1 MTRTIIGAGLAAM
14 CFFLG
19 AANANLPPALCLGPN
34 GKPTSWLEP
43 KATPEFC
50 APMSGTEQ
58 DYCQGEP
65 EQSIPA
71 WRGSYLCEAKKPPQA
86 PDAVIAVRF
95 TRYSFP
101 DIWFAVPRGQ
111 LPSGRYEAYGT
122 TPFLSRGD
130 IAGTYYFDAAG
141 KPVAADAAE
150 TTFML
155 FLSTGEL
162 GALTLFADGKTPA
175 GYEKTG
181 ERDGL
186 AVYGSSKGG
195 GGYLIARET
204 PWGLVGGDCSTTV
217 VSTKDGKEVKRH
229 MCTLGWRTNAGFSS
243 SLSFYDDELKN
254 WRKIVGAATYHTHGM
269 DRFPELLPKV
279 RDVNITKR
287 NVLFAVGILE
297 NAYDETSH
305 VEIVPSEKLATRE
318 PELQAIAKRQMP
330 QIYFDDIDV
339 LVIDE
344 MGKNISGAGFDPNI
358 TGRNRRAVNW
368 SAKPMVKK
376 IVVLGLTKITHGNAT
391 GLGSADV
398 ITMRLYKELDIPSTY
413 ANIIT
418 SMNLDGA
425 AIPMIMNTDHDAIA
439 LAVKTVVRVKPE
451 NCRIVRIRNTLH
463 LGEIEVSE
471 AMLSEVRSQ
480 PDKFEILEMPRA
492 WSFDAQGTVAPL
504 LEAVHAA
511 A

>member
-1 MTRTIIGAGLAAM
+1 MIPDRIEVNIAGGLDVP
-14 CFFLG
+14 
-19 AANANLPPALCLGPN
+19 LPPMARVRQ
-34 GKPTSWLEP
+34 KFDPTRL
-43 KATPEFC
+43 
-50 APMSGTEQ
+50 
-58 DYCQGEP
+58 D
-65 EQSIPA
+65 
-71 WRGSYLCEAKKPPQA
+71 
-86 PDAVIAVRF
+86 
-95 TRYSFP
+95 
-101 DIWFAVPRGQ
+101 
-111 LPSGRYEAYGT
+111 
-122 TPFLSRGD
+122 D
-130 IAGTYYFDAAG
+130 IAGAVRREFARPEIRERVKPGQVVAVGCGSRGIANIALIACTVIEELKALGAKPFVFPCMGSHGAATAEGQRKVLETYGITEAATG
-141 KPVAADAAE
+141 VPIKATMDTVIVGHLDDGTPVHMDRHAAEADAVVVINRIKPHTGFRGATE
-150 TTFML
+150 SGLTKML
-155 FLSTGEL
+155 AIGI
-162 GALTLFADGKTPA
+162 G
-175 GYEKTG
+175 
-181 ERDGL
+181 
-186 AVYGSSKGG
+186 
-195 GGYLIARET
+195 
-204 PWGLVGGDCSTTV
+204 
-217 VSTKDGKEVKRH
+217 
-229 MCTLGWRTNAGFSS
+229 
-243 SLSFYDDELKN
+243 
-254 WRKIVGAATYHTHGM
+254 KIVGAATYHTHGM

>member
-1 MTRTIIGAGLAAM
+1 MIPDRIEVNIAGGLDVP
-14 CFFLG
+14 
-19 AANANLPPALCLGPN
+19 LPPMARVRQ
-34 GKPTSWLEP
+34 KFDPTRL
-43 KATPEFC
+43 
-50 APMSGTEQ
+50 
-58 DYCQGEP
+58 D
-65 EQSIPA
+65 
-71 WRGSYLCEAKKPPQA
+71 
-86 PDAVIAVRF
+86 
-95 TRYSFP
+95 
-101 DIWFAVPRGQ
+101 
-111 LPSGRYEAYGT
+111 
-122 TPFLSRGD
+122 D
-130 IAGTYYFDAAG
+130 IAGAVRREFARPEIRERVKPGQVVAVGCGSRGIANIALIACTVIEELKALGAKPFVFPCMGSHGAATAEGQKKVLETYGITEAATG
-141 KPVAADAAE
+141 VPIKATMDTVIVGHLDDGTPVHMDRHAAEADAVVVINRIKPHTGFRGATE
-150 TTFML
+150 SGLTKML
-155 FLSTGEL
+155 AIGI
-162 GALTLFADGKTPA
+162 G
-175 GYEKTG
+175 
-181 ERDGL
+181 
-186 AVYGSSKGG
+186 
-195 GGYLIARET
+195 
-204 PWGLVGGDCSTTV
+204 
-217 VSTKDGKEVKRH
+217 
-229 MCTLGWRTNAGFSS
+229 
-243 SLSFYDDELKN
+243 
-254 WRKIVGAATYHTHGM
+254 KIVGAATYHTHGM